1 MFGRL
6 RSLFSNRVT
15 SDTEPDPRWKAM
27 ESMDPRN
34 SLARLQQ
41 LNLNSQQFPVVKGL
55 LEGSIS
61 PADQPGVA
69 EWCHSQELSSTGLD
83 ALTYALQIALSSDGT
98 TYVFPTGQQ
107 VPAAMLPELT
117 LSRDLTIVV
126 SHMGGTPAIITSLD
140 EFLSSNGIID
150 YSFEILTPS
159 KLRRRVTG
167 EPNFA
172 RDRLDRGVIQS
183 VTIEKCADDQQRLF
197 EPFELTDLVDAI
209 NRELGY
215 NLTPDKLTIED
226 GRIDRLGLFTCIA
239 HVDSITKKKIRF
251 WVVPK
256 IELDPKTEP

>member
-6 RSLFSNRVT
+6 RSLFFDKDT
-15 SDTEPDPRWKAM
+15 SDSESDHRWNAM

-55 LEGSIS
+55 LDGSIS

-69 EWCHSQELSSTGLD
+69 DWCHSQEVSSTGLD
-83 ALTYALQIALSSDGT
+83 ALTYALQIALASDGT

-107 VPAAMLPELT
+107 VPAAMLPKLT
-117 LSRDLTIVV
+117 TSRDLTIVV
-126 SHMGGTPAIITSLD
+126 SHMGGTPIAITSLD

-150 YSFEILTPS
+150 YSSEILTPS

-167 EPNFA
+167 EPDFA
-172 RDRLDRGVIQS
+172 RDRLDRGVIPS
-183 VTIEKCADDQQRLF
+183 VTIEKRADDQQRLL
-197 EPFELTDLVDAI
+197 EPFELTDLVDAT
-209 NRELGY
+209 NRELSY

-226 GRIDRLGLFTCIA
+226 GRIDQLG
-239 HVDSITKKKIRF
+239 
-251 WVVPK
+251 
-256 IELDPKTEP
+256 